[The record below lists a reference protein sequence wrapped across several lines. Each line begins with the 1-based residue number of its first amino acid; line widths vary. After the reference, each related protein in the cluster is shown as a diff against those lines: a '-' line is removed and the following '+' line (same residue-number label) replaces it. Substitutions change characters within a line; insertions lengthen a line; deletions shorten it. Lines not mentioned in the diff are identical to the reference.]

1 MKLNLY
7 LKSLKYI
14 QGGEQHLWLS
24 NGCECSVCKKERTK
38 LSDKHVMLY
47 ISNLEDL
54 SEDEYSH
61 LCDKYKRKSTEYEI
75 VWIPIVD
82 ESTSWNAE
90 MKKKFKKIRDSM
102 PWLSI
107 SDPSKLDKAIIKY
120 IKKVWKFQ
128 EKSRLV
134 VLDPKGKV
142 KKSGDVDLFWIWENS
157 AFKSE
162 SDSREEEDEEIWKLT
177 TIQLLRDT
185 LGSQVDVWVCLAM
198 HVLSFSFSVES
209 DILSHHIGHFK
220 ESNKYIL
227 LLFKMQ

>member
-24 NGCECSVCKKERTK
+24 NGCECSMCRKERTK

-157 AFKSE
+157 AFKYE
-162 SDSREEEDEEIWKLT
+162 SDSRKGEGIWKLT

-185 LGSQVDVWVCLAM
+185 LGSQVDVWVRLAM
-198 HVLSFSFSVES
+198 HVLSFSFSFKS
-209 DILSHHIGHFK
+209 DI
-220 ESNKYIL
+220 
-227 LLFKMQ
+227 